1 MSNSTKN
8 IKVIAG
14 RKAYS
19 EPVKTVA
26 STSYTAG
33 SVTVTKIVKN
43 TASQIETGFRKVD
56 FFFFFLKAAYRKINK
71 MLGGC

>member
-8 IKVIAG
+8 MKVIAD
-14 RKAYS
+14 RKVYS
-19 EPVKTVA
+19 EPIEIVA

-33 SVTVTKIVKN
+33 NVSVIKIAKK

-56 FFFFFLKAAYRKINK
+56 FSDEKEKAAYRKINK
-71 MLGGC
+71 MLGGY

>member
-8 IKVIAG
+8 IKMTAD

-19 EPVKTVA
+19 EPAEIVA

-33 SVTVTKIVKN
+33 KVSVIKIAKK
-43 TASQIETGFRKVD
+43 TESQIETGFRKVNFSD
-56 FFFFFLKAAYRKINK
+56 EKEKAAYRKINK
-71 MLGGC
+71 MLGGY